1 MADLQAAIGAPI
13 QRPKIIPPGKPMRSG
28 DVELPQSRLTM
39 GKNAAALRDSD
50 VGDRP
55 CTSARAACVGD
66 VVRLV
71 GLSRHD
77 LNERVAVVVR
87 INDRVSVELQDG
99 RRLAIKPAKLQLVD
113 VLAAQISPG
122 TLVQLRGLVARA
134 ELNGRL
140 GHVIA
145 KSGDRWSV
153 QLGALT
159 VAVRELN
166 LRPAQPMPSSQLGS
180 RLALQRRDLVWM
192 RRIAC
197 DGAACALARQANWCA
212 AVLRQGL
219 FFAWDPREPPVI
231 VNSTHANLAVAPTV
245 VYGLLAVHPRMKLGN
260 TVRIHCI
267 GATADFEGHA
277 DWAQIIPLLAAG
289 GFNEVADVE
298 ITCVGVNDAFAAP
311 WLLDS
316 PRTPAVAAGVTVRWI
331 RALYHDIDIA
341 PPDAAILCH
350 PGLEAHLDSWRLTMG
365 RLFDIR
371 VPVIVA
377 GHSNFYAYSHDA
389 AYQDV
394 TLAAFGATFL
404 QRLVWNPFCQAYVDE
419 TKGSLLAPSG
429 KDHAHCNLA
438 AISVVRGGC
447 LKPLQ
452 DVEAVVDLF
461 HYLVLAVHAQPSWFE
476 PDGPAHRNT
485 NLNLQ
490 LPRMRPE
497 QRSAALGIVRGVVD
511 GAAMLPT
518 AADLGALIQAAG
530 CEDHMRLGVGNW

>member
-1 MADLQAAIGAPI
+1 MPDLQAAIVAPI
-13 QRPKIIPPGKPMRSG
+13 ASQTNTPSDKPMRCG
-28 DVELPQSRLTM
+28 DVGLPQSSPSM
-39 GKNAAALRDSD
+39 GENAAALVDSG
-50 VGDRP
+50 VRVRP
-55 CTSARAACVGD
+55 CTRAIAACVGD

-77 LNERVAVVVR
+77 LNDMVAVVVR
-87 INDRVSVELQDG
+87 INERVSVELHDG
-99 RRLAIKPAKLQLVD
+99 RRLAIKPAKLQLLD
-113 VLAAQISPG
+113 IPAAHFSPG
-122 TLVQLRGLVARA
+122 TPVQLRGLVTRA

-140 GHVIA
+140 GHVVG
-145 KSGDRWSV
+145 KGGDRWAV

-159 VAVRELN
+159 VAVRELH
-166 LRPAQPMPSSQLGS
+166 LRPARPMPPSQLGS
-180 RLALQRRDLVWM
+180 CLALQRRDLVWM
-192 RRIAC
+192 RRISC
-197 DGAACALARQANWCA
+197 DGAACALARQAAWCA
-212 AVLRQGL
+212 AALRQRL
-219 FFAWDPREPPVI
+219 FFAWDPFESPVN
-231 VNSTHANLAVAPTV
+231 VNSAHVNFAVAPTV
-245 VYGLLAVHPRMKLGN
+245 VYGLLAVHPRMKLGK

-316 PRTPAVAAGVTVRWI
+316 PRVPEIAAGVTVRWM
-331 RALYHDIDIA
+331 RALYHDTDIA

-350 PGLEAHLDSWRLTMG
+350 PGLEAHLDSWRPTMG
-365 RLFDIR
+365 RLFDIG

-404 QRLVWNPFCQAYVDE
+404 QRLIWNPFCQAYVDE

-438 AISVVRGGC
+438 AISVIRGGC
-447 LKPLQ
+447 LRPLR

-461 HYLVLAVHAQPSWFE
+461 HYLVMAVHAQPSWFE

-490 LPRMRPE
+490 LPRMTAE